1 MLPCPDVELFLT
13 SLVAPVQ
20 GLGKAEVHELRS
32 HLNDL
37 SRDNTILKR
46 AVAIQNSRMQ
56 VTLYKHSP
64 VHTMLRKLSTWQHS
78 GWQLCHPSIKALVLG
93 IA

>member
-1 MLPCPDVELFLT
+1 M
-13 SLVAPVQ
+13 Q

-32 HLNDL
+32 HLSYL

-56 VTLYKHSP
+56 VTVYMHSP
-64 VHTMLRKLSTWQHS
+64 VHTMLRNLSTWQHS
-78 GWQLCHPSIKALVLG
+78 AWQLCNPSINALELG
-93 IA
+93 IV

>member
-1 MLPCPDVELFLT
+1 MIRNLCDQLGGTL
-13 SLVAPVQ
+13 Q

-56 VTLYKHSP
+56 VPLCIPAPIHAL
-64 VHTMLRKLSTWQHS
+64 LR
-78 GWQLCHPSIKALVLG
+78 
-93 IA
+93 

>member
-1 MLPCPDVELFLT
+1 M
-13 SLVAPVQ
+13 
-20 GLGKAEVHELRS
+20 HELRS

-56 VTLYKHSP
+56 VTLCMHLP
-64 VHTMLRKLSTWQHS
+64 VHTLLGKLSTWQHPV
-78 GWQLCHPSIKALVLG
+78 WQLCNS
-93 IA
+93 

>member
-1 MLPCPDVELFLT
+1 MPLMQD
-13 SLVAPVQ
+13 
-20 GLGKAEVHELRS
+20 LGKAEVLELRS

-56 VTLYKHSP
+56 VKIVSETSH
-64 VHTMLRKLSTWQHS
+64 VAQ
-78 GWQLCHPSIKALVLG
+78 
-93 IA
+93 